1 MMPRPR
7 CEEKINENMGFE
19 MSVKRLQRL
28 MCDKNRFYQYYYPY
42 GKKKWHR
49 KNGIVFLA
57 FTETMDLKRRPGMV
71 RNHKENFT
79 KSFEKVAVLSNQRN
93 SAKRS
98 ALRKF
103 DVDIA
108 HPLLRNPSYYKLYV
122 KQCRARQQKLQSDS
136 KYRHGRALQM
146 SIHIKISS

>member
-1 MMPRPR
+1 
-7 CEEKINENMGFE
+7 
-19 MSVKRLQRL
+19 
-28 MCDKNRFYQYYYPY
+28 
-42 GKKKWHR
+42 
-49 KNGIVFLA
+49 
-57 FTETMDLKRRPGMV
+57 MV

-122 KQCRARQQKLQSDS
+122 KQCRSRQQKLQSDS
-136 KYRHGRALQM
+136 KNRHGRALQM